1 MSPQNSANA
10 NEPNGASGGIQIKDD
25 HFNLENNSQQRADT
39 SDQSSF
45 SFNSHQQTAYLQ
57 DPYQQLQNSP
67 EPVET
72 GSIKRSSSNLT
83 SFAQTANSNQ
93 RDSSYKS
100 NNMPIKAS
108 TSKTQPIPMKP
119 TSQPMKLNQVP
130 DAQRASTEHNDDGNS
145 TDEYNSSSIA
155 STPDTMYYFKLKS
168 AAFVPSASFNNNYY
182 ASGSIG
188 SGVGHEQDNL
198 PFMNLIGNE
207 QGNPSTNK
215 NVSLSAICF
224 HFRVSFDDFYIF
236 FPKRTNITIVPSRTL
251 ISSIKWRSRHHLQSF
266 PWSTTFARE
275 LGLTFNQTRT
285 RSPHPVRYRTS
296 KCSTIRCNSTSS
308 WTPEKKRGRTWRRT
322 MLPAWWLLNRTTL
335 SSLNRYVFLLIWTFL
350 SLFWMILNNLK
361 IEKNRIWAEQCG

>member
-25 HFNLENNSQQRADT
+25 HFNLESSKQQRADT

-45 SFNSHQQTAYLQ
+45 SFSSHQQTTYFQ

-67 EPVET
+67 DPVET

-83 SFAQTANSNQ
+83 SYAQTANSNQ
-93 RDSSYKS
+93 RDSSNKS

-188 SGVGHEQDNL
+188 SGAGQEQDNL

-207 QGNPSTNK
+207 QGNPNANK
-215 NVSLSAICF
+215 NVSWSAIYF
-224 HFRVSFDDFYIF
+224 HFGGGGEVLVISIF
-236 FPKRTNITIVPSRTL
+236 FPQKGPTQL
-251 ISSIKWRSRHHLQSF
+251 
-266 PWSTTFARE
+266 
-275 LGLTFNQTRT
+275 
-285 RSPHPVRYRTS
+285 
-296 KCSTIRCNSTSS
+296 
-308 WTPEKKRGRTWRRT
+308 
-322 MLPAWWLLNRTTL
+322 
-335 SSLNRYVFLLIWTFL
+335 
-350 SLFWMILNNLK
+350 
-361 IEKNRIWAEQCG
+361 